1 MIPDLTDT
9 NFSGVQSGEAMKY
22 KMFGFNQMTAV
33 KQRLFKKV
41 LCGAIVFYLI

>member
-33 KQRLFKKV
+33 KQRLFKKSCAA
-41 LCGAIVFYLI
+41 LSSFI